1 MPRPL
6 ALALALVP
14 LLLLAAAL
22 GGCTPSTRLP
32 PPEPSS
38 AGEPLFASDEEA
50 LAAATA
56 AYEEYLAVVDGA
68 LSDPTQSVEFSA
80 LIDGDALAEVEHS
93 RKEFVEQGYR
103 LQGSRVVGGAELQ
116 QSFAL
121 EGVTT
126 VVVYFCEDVSGV
138 TLLDRNGRSLTTED
152 RPRFSIFETSI
163 EFEAVDFK
171 VTQRQFWDNVES
183 C

>member
-1 MPRPL
+1 MPRP
-6 ALALALVP
+6 LALALVP

-22 GGCTPSTRLP
+22 TGCTQPTRLP
-32 PPEPSS
+32 PPEPSAS
-38 AGEPLFASDEEA
+38 GEPLFASDEEA

-68 LSDPTQSVEFSA
+68 LSDPTQSVDFGS
-80 LIDGDALAEVEHS
+80 LTDGDALAELEGS

-103 LQGSRVVGGAELQ
+103 LEGSRVVGGAELQ
-116 QSFAL
+116 QLFEL

-126 VVVYFCEDVSGV
+126 VVAYFCEDVSEV
-138 TLLDRNGRSLTTED
+138 TLLDRNGGSLTTED

-163 EFEAVDFK
+163 EFEASDFK
-171 VTQRQFWDNVES
+171 VTQRQFWGNVES